1 MPLWRIRDRTTFHRL
16 RADGR
21 RRRSGPVTVAA
32 LTVDDGS
39 PPRVAFAIG
48 TRVGGAV
55 TRNRLRRQL
64 RAIVADLAP
73 PSGAYLLTVRPEAAT
88 CPSGEL
94 RDHVATALAGLG
106 AQP

>member
-16 RADGR
+16 RADGD
-21 RRRSGPVTVAA
+21 RRRSGPVTVTAVA
-32 LTVDDGS
+32 IDDGN

-73 PSGAYLLTVRPEAAT
+73 RSGAYLVALRPEAAD
-88 CPSGEL
+88 CDAADL
-94 RDHVATALAGLG
+94 RLHVDRALTGLG
-106 AQP
+106 ARS